1 MTIRPIVKF
10 GTQVLHEPAK
20 TITEFPDSL
29 EELVQDMLQTMYAA
43 PGVGLAATQI
53 GLDIRLFVIDTAA
66 GEDPEQPIV
75 MTNPEIIEMKG
86 EQREEEG
93 CLSVPGH
100 HGVVARPA
108 WVKVRGQD
116 IKGNPIVREGT
127 GLLARAFC
135 HETDHLNGKLF
146 VDRLGI
152 LKRDLIKRKIRKLI
166 KKGDW

>member
-1 MTIRPIVKF
+1 MAIRPIVKF
-10 GTQVLHEPAK
+10 GTTVLHEPAK
-20 TITEFPDSL
+20 TLTEFPDSL

-53 GLDIRLFVIDTAA
+53 GLDIRLFVIDTAG

-75 MTNPEIIEMKG
+75 MANPEIIETKG

-93 CLSVPGH
+93 CLSIPGY
-100 HGVVARPA
+100 HGVVVRPA
-108 WVKVRGQD
+108 WVKIKGQD
-116 IKGNPIVREGT
+116 IKGKEIVREGT

-146 VDRLGI
+146 VDRLGV

>member
-1 MTIRPIVKF
+1 MAIRPIVKF
-10 GTQVLHEPAK
+10 GTQVLHKPAK

-75 MTNPEIIEMKG
+75 MANPEIIETKG
-86 EQREEEG
+86 EQTEEEG
-93 CLSVPGH
+93 CLSVPDY
-100 HGVVARPA
+100 HGVVARPT

-116 IKGNPIVREGT
+116 IKGNEIVREGT

>member
-1 MTIRPIVKF
+1 
-10 GTQVLHEPAK
+10 VLHEPAK

-53 GLDIRLFVIDTAA
+53 GLDIRLFVIDTAG

-75 MTNPEIIEMKG
+75 MANPEIIETQG

-93 CLSVPGH
+93 CLSIPGY
-100 HGVVARPA
+100 HGVVVRPA
-108 WVKVRGQD
+108 WVKIKGQD
-116 IKGNPIVREGT
+116 IKGNEIVREGT

-146 VDRLGI
+146 VDRLGV

>member
-1 MTIRPIVKF
+1 MAIRPIVKF
-10 GTQVLHEPAK
+10 GTTVLHEPAK
-20 TITEFPDSL
+20 TITEFSDAL
-29 EELVQDMLQTMYAA
+29 GELVQDMLQTMYAA

-53 GLDIRLFVIDTAA
+53 GLDIRLFVIDTAG

-75 MTNPEIIEMKG
+75 MANPEIIETKG

-93 CLSVPGH
+93 CLSIPGY
-100 HGVVARPA
+100 HGVVVRPA
-108 WVKVRGQD
+108 WVKIKGQD
-116 IKGNPIVREGT
+116 LQGKEIVREGT

-146 VDRLGI
+146 VDRLSV